1 MEVLI
6 RPVPRTKYEPEEAEA
21 ICCTYDMNA
30 SSPMSAVLLH
40 FGLDREHFSKC
51 ASMHAGDKSR
61 VISHGDE
68 KPFIITTNKLED
80 WGPEPNVAWEVL
92 TAADAERCESLSIS
106 HFALTNKLFPEEIF
120 NRYLRQ
126 ILQAK
131 YFTNIKQIF
140 VDVDEA
146 YFDSANHI
154 YQQLKIKIIQQK
166 LL

>member
-1 MEVLI
+1 MEVVI
-6 RPVPRTKYEPEEAEA
+6 RPIPNGAYVPSEADA
-21 ICCTYDMNA
+21 IACTYDMDD
-30 SSPMSAVLLH
+30 SSPMNAVLLQ

-51 ASMHAGDKSR
+51 ASMHAGDKCR

-80 WGPEPNVAWEVL
+80 WGPEPNVAWEVI

-106 HFALTNKLFPEEIF
+106 HFALKNKLFPEEIF

-131 YFTNIKQIF
+131 YFTKIKQIF

-146 YFDSANHI
+146 YFDSATNI
-154 YQQLKIKIIQQK
+154 YQQLKIKVIQRK
-166 LL
+166 LP